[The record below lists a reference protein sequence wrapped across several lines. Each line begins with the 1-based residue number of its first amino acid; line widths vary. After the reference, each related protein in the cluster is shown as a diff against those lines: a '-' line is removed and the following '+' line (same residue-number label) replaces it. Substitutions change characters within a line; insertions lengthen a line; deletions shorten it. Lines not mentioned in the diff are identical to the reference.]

1 MVTFLNSLLYVGAA
15 LLLLTIYAYL
25 TLPSY
30 IGRFFSAATACMAIW
45 SFAYYVELTSYLDVR
60 VAMIRFKY
68 GFTLALVYF
77 LLRLTSLVTA
87 LPSWLKGRYWWWV
100 LGPVIAG
107 ALLGWTSP
115 WHNAFRYNFGLSDE
129 TGFTLLTFERG
140 ILDMPLVIWFNFLA
154 LFNIGLLTYAS
165 FTSRGTVRRSSI
177 LMLTALGVPGIHNAL
192 VFIGLEVVP
201 GINLTPWLFIVTSP
215 ALFMAVVDLQ
225 SLDTISRARHQLMEQ
240 NRSAFLLVDVKGRVL
255 DFNNRFLQL
264 AGIEAVAQMPLASL
278 SLPEPFAVRLLKPK
292 ERNELRVPL
301 HCAEWPDLRYFDI
314 QTIPVR
320 DEKGELGAYLHV
332 WEDVTSRVKDFEE
345 RQLIRQEERLLR
357 DLHDGVGGLLAK
369 IAMLTEE
376 LSGSDVTV
384 NYVRQLAR
392 EGTAEVRALMNSAE
406 RRQLTWP
413 DIVAEIRRYGQLL
426 FDEQVDFEFRMT
438 GNPPDAFLPLASSMS
453 LYRVCREAMH
463 NVARHARARNVLFTL
478 GFMPDR
484 LTIAI
489 CDDGLGMSADA
500 QPGRG
505 LGNMR
510 KRIEELGGE
519 FNMEADQGFTINL
532 WIPLPL
538 QDLMAVEVA

>member
-1 MVTFLNSLLYVGAA
+1 
-15 LLLLTIYAYL
+15 
-25 TLPSY
+25 
-30 IGRFFSAATACMAIW
+30 
-45 SFAYYVELTSYLDVR
+45 
-60 VAMIRFKY
+60 
-68 GFTLALVYF
+68 
-77 LLRLTSLVTA
+77 
-87 LPSWLKGRYWWWV
+87 
-100 LGPVIAG
+100 
-107 ALLGWTSP
+107 
-115 WHNAFRYNFGLSDE
+115 
-129 TGFTLLTFERG
+129 
-140 ILDMPLVIWFNFLA
+140 
-154 LFNIGLLTYAS
+154 
-165 FTSRGTVRRSSI
+165 
-177 LMLTALGVPGIHNAL
+177 MLTALGVPGIHNAL